1 MCYPLD
7 KEILVK
13 EEEEKGVNL
22 ADLLVSLRKLLISEH
37 G

>member
-1 MCYPLD
+1 MSYPLD

-13 EEEEKGVNL
+13 EEEENGINL

>member
-1 MCYPLD
+1 MFYPLD
-7 KEILVK
+7 KEIRVK
-13 EEEEKGVNL
+13 EEEEKCVNL